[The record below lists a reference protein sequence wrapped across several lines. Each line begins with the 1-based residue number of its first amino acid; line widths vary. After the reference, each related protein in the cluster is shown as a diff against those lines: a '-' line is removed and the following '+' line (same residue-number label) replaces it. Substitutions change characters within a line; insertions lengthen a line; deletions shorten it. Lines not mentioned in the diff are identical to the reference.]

1 MTPLGMR
8 SLSRP
13 AVTEE
18 RHARVANLG
27 RVFHQVGPFESLD
40 TTPLPRSHPAPDS
53 DADTSLERCGCGLRN
68 GVVLLSR
75 SAADTDRTDDLAVL
89 LQRDATS
96 KNHDLA
102 VVGSVDSKELIAG
115 L

>member
-1 MTPLGMR
+1 LW
-8 SLSRP
+8 
-13 AVTEE
+13 AV
-18 RHARVANLG
+18 
-27 RVFHQVGPFESLD
+27 PFDLD
-40 TTPLPRSHPAPDS
+40 HLEVTGQPVPVLDEV
-53 DADTSLERCGCGLRN
+53 ADTSLERCGCGLRN

-102 VVGSVDSKELIAG
+102 VVGSMDSKELIAG